1 MNLAFCSQNEKDRFC
16 LPKSCDYK
24 TMAENNKSFGTYRR
38 LRTTSTVAGVFQMR
52 DLETKPTTNPLRG
65 SLNVRVGMIRD
76 GTQGISLSM
85 GDNLI
90 GEWTDSRARTLTLT
104 RDYKVAICAENG
116 EKLYHFSVPGKTL
129 SGEQLSDAEVLISF
143 EMTD

>member
-1 MNLAFCSQNEKDRFC
+1 
-16 LPKSCDYK
+16 
-24 TMAENNKSFGTYRR
+24 
-38 LRTTSTVAGVFQMR
+38 
-52 DLETKPTTNPLRG
+52 
-65 SLNVRVGMIRD
+65 
-76 GTQGISLSM
+76 M